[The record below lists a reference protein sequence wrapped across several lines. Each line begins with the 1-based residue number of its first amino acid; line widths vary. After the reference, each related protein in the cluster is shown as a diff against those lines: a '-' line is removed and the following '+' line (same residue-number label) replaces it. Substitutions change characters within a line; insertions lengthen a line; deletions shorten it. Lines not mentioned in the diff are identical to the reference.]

1 MMRRMIVGIGL
12 VAFGLTFLTDWALA
26 QQPSVTLRLGLAV
39 PGAYPYTT
47 GARYLADT
55 VRERTNGRVKID
67 VFPDAVLGNEVVEFE
82 QVKAGGLDMAVTPP
96 GVVGL
101 HSKEMELWELPFLF
115 KDLAHRNAVTEGPIG
130 RLYAE
135 NMEKK
140 LGVVV
145 LGYFGGSVRE
155 ILCKSKPINSIDD
168 FQGVKTRIQP
178 SPILINSWKAIG
190 VVPVVLP
197 YPEVYLALQ
206 TGVVECADNEPVTF
220 TMAKWAETAKHMIL
234 THHMVTVRY
243 LIINA
248 KNLAKLSSIDQEI
261 LRTAARE
268 ATTYEVNLEV
278 RQDKEARD
286 QLVSKYG
293 VKLFTPDRKP
303 FVDRSEPVR
312 QEFAKSAGIEAVLK
326 EISSQAK

>member
-1 MMRRMIVGIGL
+1 MKRWIVGVSVAVLGL
-12 VAFGLTFLTDWALA
+12 CLVTDWAWA
-26 QQPSVTLRLGLAV
+26 QQPSTTLRLGLAV

-47 GARYLADT
+47 GARYLADK

-67 VFPDAVLGNEVVEFE
+67 VFPDAVLGNEVVQFE

-96 GVVGL
+96 GAVGL
-101 HSKEMELWELPFLF
+101 HAKEMEIWELPFLF
-115 KDLAHRNAVTEGPIG
+115 KDLAHRNAVANGSIG
-130 RLYAE
+130 RRYAE

-140 LGVVV
+140 LGVAV

-155 ILCKSKPINSIDD
+155 LLCRSKIVKSIEDL
-168 FQGVKTRIQP
+168 QGVKTRIQP
-178 SPILINSWKAIG
+178 SPILINSFKAVG
-190 VVPVVLP
+190 VAPVVLP

-206 TGVVECADNEPVTF
+206 TGVVECADNEPITF
-220 TMAKWAETAKHMIL
+220 TMAKWGEAAKHLVL

-243 LIINA
+243 LLMNA
-248 KNLAKLSSIDQEI
+248 KNLARLSSTDQEI

-268 ATTYEVNLEV
+268 ATTYEVDLEV
-278 RQDKEARD
+278 QQDKEARE

-303 FVDRSEPVR
+303 FLDRTEPVR
-312 QEFAKSAGIEAVLK
+312 REFAKSAGVESVLQ
-326 EISSQAK
+326 EILSLAK

>member
-1 MMRRMIVGIGL
+1 MMKRMFVGIGL
-12 VAFGLTFLTDWALA
+12 VALGLTFLTDWAFA

-39 PGAYPYTT
+39 PNAYSYTT
-47 GARYLADT
+47 GARYLADKL
-55 VRERTNGRVKID
+55 RERTNGRIKID
-67 VFPDAVLGNEVVEFE
+67 VFPDAVLGNEVVQFE
-82 QVKAGGLDMAVTPP
+82 QVKAGALDMAVTPP

-101 HSKEMELWELPFLF
+101 HAKEMELWELPFLF
-115 KDLAHRNAVTEGPIG
+115 KDLAHRNAAVSGPIG
-130 RLYAE
+130 QRYAE

-155 ILCKSKPINSIDD
+155 LLCRSKVVNSIDD
-168 FQGVKTRIQP
+168 LQGVKTRIQP
-178 SPILINSWKAIG
+178 SPILINSFKAVG

-206 TGVVECADNEPVTF
+206 TGVVECADNEPITF
-220 TMAKWAETAKHMIL
+220 TMAKWAETAKNMIL

-248 KNLAKLSSIDQEI
+248 KNLAKLSAADQEI

-268 ATTYEVNLEV
+268 ATSYEVNLEV
-278 RQDKEARD
+278 QQDKEARD

-293 VKLFTPDRKP
+293 VKLFSPDRKP
-303 FVDRSEPVR
+303 FIDRTDPIR
-312 QEFAKSAGIEAVLK
+312 QEFAKSAGVESVLQ
-326 EISSQAK
+326 EISSLAK